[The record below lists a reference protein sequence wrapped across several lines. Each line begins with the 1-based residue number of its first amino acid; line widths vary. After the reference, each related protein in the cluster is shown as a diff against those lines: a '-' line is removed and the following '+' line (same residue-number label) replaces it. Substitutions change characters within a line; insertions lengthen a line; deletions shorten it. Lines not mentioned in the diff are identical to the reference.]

1 MPTLPFSSVPDH
13 ARAGVFAAA
22 QPILGADAERFLA
35 GVEGFIRGWHAHG
48 LPVVGSYDWL
58 YDRFL
63 IIAADEEA
71 TGVSGCS
78 IDSLF
83 RTLKMCEN
91 ELGVTLLDS
100 SLVFYRDPDGRVHS
114 AGRSE
119 FRELVLTGEVDDD
132 TIVFDNTVGTIRSV
146 RGGEWERP
154 LKESWHA
161 RAFGRPRSVR

>member
-1 MPTLPFSSVPDH
+1 MFGAS
-13 ARAGVFAAA
+13 
-22 QPILGADAERFLA
+22 QPLLGADVERFLA
-35 GVEGFIRGWHAHG
+35 GVDAFVRGWHAHG
-48 LPVVGSYDWL
+48 MPVVGAYDWL

-83 RTLKMCEN
+83 RTLKACEN
-91 ELGVTLLDS
+91 DLGVTLLDS
-100 SLVFYRDPDGRVHS
+100 SIIFYRDADGRVQS

-119 FRELVLTGEVDDD
+119 FRELVASGEISDDSV
-132 TIVFDNTVGTIRSV
+132 VFDNTVGTLRGI

-154 LKESWHA
+154 LKDSWHGKA
-161 RAFGRPRSVR
+161 FRRATQRG